1 MKDGKNVNV
10 KIEPIYKGNNVRPEI
25 FNVTYSIDGGRPVF
39 KDISNAPGGI
49 K

>member
-10 KIEPIYKGNNVRPEI
+10 KIEPIYKGNNVRPES
-25 FNVTYSIDGGRPVF
+25 FNVTYSIDGGRSVF
-39 KDISNAPGGI
+39 KDISNASGGI